1 MILYTFLAIHTV
13 TTLLNVLF
21 LYPYCIKNSNFMYD
35 TKGFLFLFIPILSQ
49 VAPFILVGAII
60 EDLVKNKDNVIDVVY
75 KKYLKWFGAD
85 V

>member
-1 MILYTFLAIHTV
+1 
-13 TTLLNVLF
+13 
-21 LYPYCIKNSNFMYD
+21 MYD